1 MMEIVQE
8 LGLQGIPFQGDEGND
23 NFCSILLLQGKDD
36 PEVVKRVL
44 KNTNQKLMK
53 HIHDH
58 YQN

>member
-1 MMEIVQE
+1 MEIVQE
-8 LGLQGIPFQGDEGND
+8 LGLQSIPFQG
-23 NFCSILLLQGKDD
+23 CSILLLQGKDD

-53 HIHDH
+53 YIHDH